1 MYLERYSFLPKR
13 PRGWGVQSA
22 QTSEPFKRTHKLCYY
37 KIRMKKYSLELIVF
51 LAGLAVMVLELD
63 GSRILAPYL
72 GTSLYTWTSLIGII
86 LGALSLGYFLG
97 GKLADKKP
105 SFKTLSIILLLAAIS
120 IGLIGLVKEPFLKFI
135 QNEINDIRVGSI
147 VATTILFVIPSVLLG
162 MVSPYAVKLKI
173 ETLAKSG
180 RTVGNL
186 YAISTI
192 GSIVGTFLAGFYL
205 IPAMGNTKI
214 LYLIA
219 IILLIAASISYSKN
233 FVVRSLVIVLIFLSI
248 VGMFYKKTE
257 AKIIDVDS
265 QYNRIIISEG
275 TDQET
280 GRPAK
285 YIYTDPFGTQSA
297 IFTDN
302 DNDLVFQYT
311 KYYRLVD
318 HFSPNSQN
326 VLMIGGGAYSYPK
339 DFLTKH
345 AEGNIDVV
353 EIDSKFTELA
363 RQYFNLTDNPRL
375 GIIHEDGRIFL
386 NKTDKK
392 YDAILIDAFKS
403 LTPPWQLATKE
414 SAEKMYLR
422 MDDNGVVIANI
433 VSALEGEKSKFA
445 RAEFT
450 TFRSIFPQVY
460 FFQVYK
466 IDPKLSQ
473 NLILVAQKSAQK
485 PSFQSSNEEL
495 NSYLKNFYRGKINE
509 SYILTDNFA
518 PVENLTLNLY

>member
-1 MYLERYSFLPKR
+1 
-13 PRGWGVQSA
+13 
-22 QTSEPFKRTHKLCYY
+22 
-37 KIRMKKYSLELIVF
+37 
-51 LAGLAVMVLELD
+51 MVLELD

-97 GKLADKKP
+97 GKLADRKP
-105 SFKTLSIILLLAAIS
+105 SFKTLSIILLLAAIM
-120 IGLIGLVKEPFLKFI
+120 IAVVAPVKEPFLKFI
-135 QNEINDIRVGSI
+135 QNEIRDIRIGSI
-147 VATTILFVIPSVLLG
+147 ITTVILFAIPSILLG

-205 IPAMGNTKI
+205 IPTMGNTKI

-219 IILLIAASISYSKN
+219 VILFVAALISYSKN
-233 FVVRSLVIVLIFLSI
+233 FVIRSLIVILIFLSSFGI
-248 VGMFYKKTE
+248 FYKKTE
-257 AKIIDVDS
+257 AKTIDTDS

-275 TDQET
+275 IDQET
-280 GRPAK
+280 GRPAR
-285 YIYTDPFGTQSA
+285 YIYTDPLGMQSA
-297 IFTDN
+297 MFIDR
-302 DNDLVFQYT
+302 DDDLVFKYT

-318 HFSPNSQN
+318 YFAPGAEN

-339 DFLTKH
+339 DFLAKH

-353 EIDSKFTELA
+353 EIDPKFTELA
-363 RQYFNLTDNPRL
+363 RQYFNLIDNPRL
-375 GIIHEDGRIFL
+375 NIIHEDGRIYL
-386 NKTDKK
+386 NNTDKK

-403 LTPPWQLATKE
+403 LTPPWQLATRE
-414 SAEKMYLR
+414 SISR
-422 MDDNGVVIANI
+422 MNAILDDDGVVIANV
-433 VSALEGEKSKFA
+433 VSALEGEK
-445 RAEFT
+445 AEFLQAEFA
-450 TFRSIFPQVY
+450 TFKSIFPQVY

-466 IDPKLSQ
+466 MDPNKPQ
-473 NLILVAQKSAQK
+473 NLIMVAQKSSQK
-485 PSFQSSNEEL
+485 PSLQDSNKEL
-495 NSYLKNFYRGKINE
+495 ESYLKNIYNGEVNGGQ
-509 SYILTDNFA
+509 ILTDNFA